1 MIEIISRENEH
12 EEQEIKL
19 PKNIRQVGNPR
30 GRHKIYMEDYV
41 YTYLQNQAKSKQKTA
56 AVLMGNSYTNKDMR
70 YTFIQGAIECGQAMF
85 QFDSIYLD
93 ESFWKYICME
103 SQEYFKGGNIVGW
116 FVGEKGEAMRLSPNI
131 ESAHR
136 KYFAGRDKVLML
148 MDAQEEEEIFYVYEQ
163 GYLQKRDGYYIYYEK
178 NIAMQE
184 YMIKKRESAPIIEP
198 DSPEEEELWR
208 SPESDRKEETQQQS
222 SEWEELHREIS
233 RETEETKETKEKEET
248 CEKMFVK
255 SSIEEPISDAEKA
268 LQNYRHIM
276 LEKRGRKVERKN
288 KRFLYTAASFFVI
301 AFVVLGAV
309 TINNYQKVQKV
320 ENVLS
325 VMKTGEKEKSDLV
338 VENIPSD
345 VTPLENTED
354 QQQPDQTGGEQEQ
367 SDQQQLE
374 QTQSGQQQSTP
385 TAAEQQQSALTAA
398 EQQQSNPT
406 ATGQQ
411 QSNQTTTEQQQS
423 APTATEQQQSDQT
436 TTGQQPQYY
445 VVQAGDT
452 LESICLK
459 LYQDK
464 SKVAA
469 LCQANGITNGNQ
481 IQAGQKLLLP

>member
-1 MIEIISRENEH
+1 MIEIICRENEQ

-70 YTFIQGAIECGQAMF
+70 YTFVQGAIECGQAMF

-93 ESFWKYICME
+93 ESFWKYIYME
-103 SQEYFKGGNIVGW
+103 SQEYFKGINIVGW
-116 FVGEKGEAMRLSPNI
+116 FVGEKGEAMHLSPNI

-148 MDAQEEEEIFYVYEQ
+148 MDAQEDEEVFYVYEQ
-163 GYLQKRDGYYIYYEK
+163 GYLQKREGYYIYYEK
-178 NIAMQE
+178 NIPMQE
-184 YMIKKRESAPIIEP
+184 YMIRKRESAPIIEP
-198 DSPEEEELWR
+198 DSSEEEELWR
-208 SPESDRKEETQQQS
+208 SPESDRKEEKQQFT
-222 SEWEELHREIS
+222 EWEELHREIAQ
-233 RETEETKETKEKEET
+233 EPEKKEET
-248 CEKMFVK
+248 HEKMFVK
-255 SSIEEPISDAEKA
+255 SSMEGTVSDAEKA
-268 LQNYRHIM
+268 LQNYRHVM
-276 LEKRGRKVERKN
+276 LEKRGRKIERKN
-288 KRFLYTAASFFVI
+288 KRFLYTAASFFAV

-309 TINNYQKVQKV
+309 TISNYQKVEKV
-320 ENVLS
+320 ENILS
-325 VMKTGEKEKSDLV
+325 VMKTGEEKSNVV
-338 VENIPSD
+338 VESIPSD
-345 VTPLENTED
+345 VAPLENEKTED
-354 QQQPDQTGGEQEQ
+354 QQQPDQTAVAGQTQPEQTEVEQEQ
-367 SDQQQLE
+367 L
-374 QTQSGQQQSTP
+374 
-385 TAAEQQQSALTAA
+385 
-398 EQQQSNPT
+398 
-406 ATGQQ
+406 GQQ
-411 QSNQTTTEQQQS
+411 QSNQ
-423 APTATEQQQSDQT
+423 TATEQQQSDQT
-436 TTGQQPQYY
+436 ATEQQQSAPIATGQQHSDQTTAGQQQAQPQPQYY